1 MEKMDSVEHKNIVKN
16 SEVGSKILDL
26 ALEVSYLL
34 LTSGAEMERVD
45 RTIQKVCEAY
55 GATNIEYFT
64 YPRYISVSLDYDG
77 KTYTKSKKVRD
88 KAPDFHRL
96 ETLSKVYDDILSQKP
111 DLDVV
116 LQRVRMIYG
125 TRQFGVFAKMICY
138 YFGPAGFTVFF
149 GGTLFEAAIAGA
161 IGLFIL
167 FLTFCVKKLTDTF
180 FFPTVIYS
188 FVMSLSV
195 RILGVLAIVQNV
207 ESMQVGL
214 LMMVVPGL
222 IITNSMREF
231 ISGEYLTGYSKLI
244 EALLVA
250 LAVAM
255 GVILAAGLMRL
266 FV

>member
-1 MEKMDSVEHKNIVKN
+1 MVEKVKHTNIAPK
-16 SEVGSKILDL
+16 SDKGSKIVDL
-26 ALEVSYLL
+26 ALEIAYLL

-45 RTIQKVCEAY
+45 RTIQKVCDAY

-64 YPRYISVSLDYDG
+64 YPRFIILSLDYDN

-96 ETLSKVYDDILSQKP
+96 ESLSKTFDDIMASQP
-111 DLDVV
+111 DLDIV
-116 LQRVRMIYG
+116 LQRVRMIYS
-125 TRQFGVFAKMICY
+125 TRQFGPLAQMICY
-138 YFGPAGFTVFF
+138 FFGPAGFTVFF
-149 GGTLFEAAIAGA
+149 GGTFYEAAISGI
-161 IGLFIL
+161 IGLFVL
-167 FLTFCVKKLTDTF
+167 LLTFGVKKLTDTF

-188 FVMSLSV
+188 FFMSLSV
-195 RILGVLAIVQNV
+195 RMLGFYGLVQNV
-207 ESMQVGL
+207 ESMQIGL

-255 GVILAAGLMRL
+255 GVIFAASVTRI
-266 FV
+266 F

>member
-1 MEKMDSVEHKNIVKN
+1 MVEKVKHTSVAKK
-16 SEVGSKILDL
+16 SDTGSKIVDL
-26 ALEVSYLL
+26 ALEIGYLL

-45 RTIQKVCEAY
+45 RTIQKVCDAY

-64 YPRYISVSLDYDG
+64 YPRFIILSLDYDN

-96 ETLSKVYDDILSQKP
+96 EELSKTLDDILISKP
-111 DLDVV
+111 DLDIII
-116 LQRVRMIYG
+116 QRVRMIYA
-125 TRQFGVFAKMICY
+125 TRQFGIIAQMFCY
-138 YFGPAGFTVFF
+138 FFGPAGFTIFF
-149 GGTLFEAAIAGA
+149 GGNFYEAAISGV
-161 IGLFIL
+161 IGVLIL
-167 FLTFCVKKLTDTF
+167 FLTLGVKKLTDTF
-180 FFPTVIYS
+180 FFPIVIYS
-188 FVMSLSV
+188 FVMSFSV
-195 RILGVLAIVQNV
+195 RMLGLFGLVQNV
-207 ESMQVGL
+207 ESMQIGL

-255 GVILAAGLMRL
+255 GVIFAAAVMGLFR
-266 FV
+266 

>member
-1 MEKMDSVEHKNIVKN
+1 MKSVEHKNIVKN
-16 SEVGSKILDL
+16 SEDGSKILDL

-45 RTIQKVCEAY
+45 KTIQKVCEAY

-64 YPRYISVSLDYDG
+64 YPRFINISLDYDG

-88 KAPDFHRL
+88 KSPDFHRL
-96 ETLSKVYDDILSQKP
+96 ETLSKVYDDILSHKP
-111 DLDVV
+111 DIDVV
-116 LQRVRMIYG
+116 LQRVRMIYS
-125 TRQFGVFAKMICY
+125 TRQFGTLAKMFCY

-149 GGTLFEAAIAGA
+149 GGTLFEAAIAGV
-161 IGLFIL
+161 IGLFVL
-167 FLTFCVKKLTDTF
+167 LMTFCAKKLTDTF

-188 FVMSLSV
+188 FFMALSV
-195 RILGVLAIVQNV
+195 RVLDFVGIIQND
-207 ESMQVGL
+207 ESMQIGL

-231 ISGEYLTGYSKLI
+231 ISGQYLTGYSKLI

-255 GVILAAGLMRL
+255 GVIFAASVMRI
-266 FV
+266 FI

>member
-1 MEKMDSVEHKNIVKN
+1 MSEIAKHTSVANNADK
-16 SEVGSKILDL
+16 GSKIVDL
-26 ALEVSYLL
+26 ALEVAYLL

-45 RTIQKVCEAY
+45 RSIQKVCEAY
-55 GATNIEYFT
+55 GAQNIEYFT
-64 YPRYISVSLDYDG
+64 YPRFIIISLDYDN

-88 KAPDFHRL
+88 KAPDFSRL
-96 ETLSKVYDDILSQKP
+96 ENLSKTFDDIMCSKP
-111 DLDVV
+111 DLDIVI
-116 LQRVRMIYG
+116 QRVRMIYS
-125 TRQFGVFAKMICY
+125 TRQFGIFAQMFCY
-138 YFGPAGFTVFF
+138 FFGPGGFAIFF
-149 GGTLFEAAIAGA
+149 GANFTEALIAGV

-167 FLTFCVKKLTDTF
+167 LITYGVKKLTDTF

-195 RILGVLAIVQNV
+195 RILGVAGLVQNV
-207 ESMQVGL
+207 ESMQIGL

-255 GVILAAGLMRL
+255 GVIFAATLVGLAT
-266 FV
+266 